1 VNPRL
6 VRLLVAALAIVSLA
20 LVACAPAAAP
30 EAEEA
35 TPEEKASSESTTAAP
50 EGETFKWKMTTQ
62 GPAVSIWHY
71 ANEYFAEIVE
81 TMSGGRMEVELH
93 PGGSLFPVPD
103 TLDNVSQGVVQMA
116 QCGGA
121 AFGGKDPTFSAVS
134 FVTGASI
141 DNTMDEAVYVWHTD
155 YHNIVTD
162 LYAKYGCVWLAPGW
176 IPGEQYVSTV
186 PIRKAEDYQGLKIRA
201 SGMSELLFKELG
213 ASTTYVQGSEIY
225 SALQLGTIDG
235 CDAAGAA
242 GNWDMGLHEVTKYI
256 IMPGFHLNMGHI
268 DHFVNQEAWDSL
280 PADLQEIVR
289 VAAIAGGDHFGNEIH
304 AKNLVCQQQMID
316 YGMEVITLPDEELT
330 KIHQAALNVWDDI
343 STSTP
348 EAAELIRIYDETCT
362 LVGKPMR

>member
-1 VNPRL
+1 MSSKL
-6 VRLLVAALAIVSLA
+6 TTLLVAALAIMALLLA
-20 LVACAPAAAP
+20 ACAPEAAP
-30 EAEEA
+30 EEGAAPGE
-35 TPEEKASSESTTAAP
+35 SSGETETAAP

-71 ANEYFAEIVE
+71 ANEYFVDIVNK
-81 TMSGGRMEVELH
+81 MSGGRMEVELH

-186 PIRKAEDYQGLKIRA
+186 PIRTAADYEGLKIRA

-256 IMPGFHLNMGHI
+256 IMPGFHLSMGHI

-280 PADLQEIVR
+280 PPDMQEILR

-304 AKNLVCQQQMID
+304 AKNLVCQQQMVD
-316 YGMEVITLPDEELT
+316 YGLEVITLPDDELA

-348 EAAELIRIYDETCT
+348 EAAELISIYEETCS
-362 LVGKPMR
+362 LVGKPMK